1 MANANTTLSRAK
13 SKPELAA
20 LWLFEKAGNWRTL
33 LAFVLIASLTV
44 ISITFNVSLGRLSGV
59 DSISKI
65 LLPTGY
71 ALLDLSALFLSGY
84 IGVNSCSMWR
94 KLAAWLW
101 FGFLLSLSLWA
112 AASFTLAVDAKAHSK
127 DLEHSIDQKRTEL
140 IALNGDVD
148 LWRAN
153 VANTVNHRSRYQ
165 QTLEHI
171 QSRQLMVSD
180 ELHALEQNLPKP
192 TMAIYNMIAPLLS
205 LTPETLNTI
214 VRLLWAGA
222 LTLSPLVI
230 MVLVSGDL
238 GLKSPHKKR
247 KLERET
253 GREKITEET
262 ENSATQ
268 DFFSALVNP
277 VKGHNGATPAE
288 ELNGLKYAK
297 EWLREQPIGRVTR
310 HKLGLVSKIKNR
322 EGVTKVIDALINQGL
337 LERLSNGH
345 LTKPKGFLRLIK

>member
-1 MANANTTLSRAK
+1 MANANTTLSREK
-13 SKPELAA
+13 SKPELTA

-33 LAFVLIASLTV
+33 LAFMLIASLTI
-44 ISITFNVSLGRLSGV
+44 ISITFNISLGRLSGV

-84 IGVNSCSMWR
+84 IGVNSSSMWR

-112 AASFTLAVDAKAHSK
+112 AASFTLAVDAKAHNV
-127 DLEHSIDQKRTEL
+127 DLEHSIDQKRTEM
-140 IALNGDVD
+140 IALNSDVD
-148 LWRAN
+148 LWRTN
-153 VANTVNHRSRYQ
+153 VSNTVNHRSRYQ
-165 QTLEHI
+165 QTLESI
-171 QSRQLMVSD
+171 QNRQLMASD
-180 ELHALEQNLPKP
+180 ELYALEQNLPKP
-192 TMAIYNMIAPLLS
+192 TMAIYDMIAPLLG

-230 MVLVSGDL
+230 MVLVSGDI
-238 GLKSPHKKR
+238 GLQHPQKKR

-253 GREKITEET
+253 ERQKTTGET
-262 ENSATQ
+262 SNSATQ
-268 DFFSALVNP
+268 GFFNALVDP
-277 VKGHNGATPAE
+277 VKGHNGSTPAQ
-288 ELNGLKYAK
+288 ELNGLKYVR

-310 HKLGLVSKIKNR
+310 HKIGLVSKIKSR
-322 EGVTKVIDALINQGL
+322 EGVTKVIDALIDQGL

-345 LTKPKGFLRLIK
+345 LAKPKGFLRLIK

>member
-1 MANANTTLSRAK
+1 MANANTTLSRTK

-20 LWLFEKAGNWRTL
+20 IWLFEKAGNWRTL
-33 LAFVLIASLTV
+33 LAFMLIASLTI

-84 IGVNSCSMWR
+84 IGVNSSSIWR
-94 KLAAWLW
+94 KLTAWIW
-101 FGFLLSLSLWA
+101 FGFLLCLSLWA
-112 AASFTLAVDAKAHSK
+112 AASFTLAVDTKTHNE
-127 DLEHSIDQKRTEL
+127 DLEHSIGQKRTVL
-140 IALNGDVD
+140 VALNSDVD
-148 LWRAN
+148 IWRTN

-165 QTLEHI
+165 QKLENI
-171 QSRQLMVSD
+171 QSRQLIASD
-180 ELHALEQNLPKP
+180 ELHALEQSLPKP
-192 TMAIYNMIAPLLS
+192 TMAIYDMIAPLLS

-230 MVLVSGDL
+230 MVLVSGDM
-238 GLKSPHKKR
+238 GLKKPQKKQ
-247 KLERET
+247 KLEREKEQQKT
-253 GREKITEET
+253 TEET
-262 ENSATQ
+262 KSSSMQNIVN
-268 DFFSALVNP
+268 ALVDP
-277 VKGHNGATPAE
+277 VKGHNGSTPTE
-288 ELNGLKYAK
+288 ELNGLKYAN

-310 HKLGLVSKIKNR
+310 HKLGLVSKIKSR

-345 LTKPKGFLRLIK
+345 LAKTKRGLRLIK